1 MSTIHVFVKRRNRPT
16 TKPVQAKKSS
26 AQYITDDMLSPYV
39 PNFFPT
45 SQVELTV
52 SCRGL
57 ASTHLIS
64 KPNVFCIVSM
74 KRPWQD
80 KYMEVSR
87 TELLEN
93 TQDPEWV
100 KSNKTLI
107 LHYDLQSIN

>member
-1 MSTIHVFVKRRNRPT
+1 MTTIHVFMRRGPRLT
-16 TKPVQAKKSS
+16 GKPVAQPQKSS
-26 AQYITDDMLSPYV
+26 ALYITDDMLKQYV
-39 PNFFPT
+39 PSFFPT
-45 SQVELTV
+45 SQVELTI

-74 KRPWQD
+74 KRPWED

-93 TQDPEWV
+93 TQDPQWV
-100 KSNKTLI
+100 KKHKIRIHKFNR
-107 LHYDLQSIN
+107 